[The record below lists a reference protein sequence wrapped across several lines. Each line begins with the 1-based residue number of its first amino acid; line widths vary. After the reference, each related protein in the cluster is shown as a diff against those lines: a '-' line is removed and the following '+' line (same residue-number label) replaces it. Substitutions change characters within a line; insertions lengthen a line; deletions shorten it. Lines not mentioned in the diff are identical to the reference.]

1 MWLCDRIGYQC
12 KSSGEEMARKKELIM
27 VGIVDAEGYEL
38 DNRVYGRKGSSP
50 TQRHG
55 NARISVLRK
64 YKHGKERNNHNG
76 WLGSVSEER
85 QGC

>member
-1 MWLCDRIGYQC
+1 
-12 KSSGEEMARKKELIM
+12 MAKKKELIM

-38 DNRVYGRKGSSP
+38 DNRVYSAGGASP

-64 YKHGKERNNHNG
+64 YERGQERNNRDG
-76 WLGSVSEER
+76 RVRSIPS
-85 QGC
+85 